1 MKKPFSKIYITLILM
16 FLYIPI
22 FVLIVFSFNVSK
34 SRANWT
40 GFTFDWYIKLF
51 HNRQIMSALFNTVIV
66 AIFSSVLATLLGT
79 AAAVGIHF
87 MKKVPKAIA
96 MNITYIP
103 IINPE
108 IITGVSLMLL
118 FRIFSDAFGFKF
130 GFVSLILAHITF
142 NVPYVI
148 YSVMPKL
155 RQMNPYLLEA
165 ARDLG
170 CNERQAFL
178 KVAVPEIFPGIIS
191 GFLMALTFSIDDFV
205 VSYFTSGTS
214 VETLPI
220 TIAAMTRKKVSPEIN
235 ALSAI
240 IFVVVLG
247 ILIIKNII
255 DGKNAK
261 KEAKN
266 NRAVSFLP
274 KGEL

>member
-1 MKKPFSKIYITLILM
+1 MNKTMSRVYLSLVFA
-16 FLYIPI
+16 FLYVPI
-22 FVLIVFSFNVSK
+22 LVLIVFSFNVSK

-51 HNRQIMSALFNTVIV
+51 HNEAIMTSLGNTIIIA
-66 AIFSSVLATLLGT
+66 AIASVLATILGT
-79 AAAVGIHF
+79 SAAIGIF
-87 MKKVPKAIA
+87 RMRRVPRGII
-96 MNITYIP
+96 MNLTYIP
-103 IINPE
+103 VINPE

-118 FRIFSDAFGFKF
+118 FRIFADTFGFQF

-155 RQMNPYLLEA
+155 RQMNPYLMEA

-170 CNERQAFL
+170 CNERQAFF

-205 VSYFTSGTS
+205 VSYFTSGTG

-220 TIAAMTRKKVSPEIN
+220 TIASMTKKKVSPEIN

-247 ILIIKNII
+247 ILIIKNIL
-255 DGKNAK
+255 D
-261 KEAKN
+261 
-266 NRAVSFLP
+266 NRRLRAQAR
-274 KGEL
+274 KA

>member
-1 MKKPFSKIYITLILM
+1 MKKPFSKIYLSILFA

-22 FVLIVFSFNVSK
+22 LVLVVFSFNVSK

-40 GFTFDWYIKLF
+40 GFTLDWYVKLF
-51 HNRQIMSALFNTVIV
+51 HNEQIMTSLLNTVIV
-66 AIFSSVLATLLGT
+66 AAFSSILATLLGT
-79 AAAVGIHF
+79 CAAIGIYR
-87 MKKVPKAIA
+87 MRKVPRAVI

-103 IINPE
+103 VINPE

-118 FRIFSDAFGFKF
+118 FKIFSDAFGFQF
-130 GFVSLILAHITF
+130 GFISLILAHITF

-165 ARDLG
+165 AQDLG

-191 GFLMALTFSIDDFV
+191 GFLMALTFSLDDFV
-205 VSYFTSGTS
+205 VSYFTSGTQ

-240 IFVVVLG
+240 IFVVVLTV
-247 ILIIKNII
+247 LIIKNVL
-255 DGKNAK
+255 D
-261 KEAKN
+261 
-266 NRAVSFLP
+266 NRALRKRSKLNRSSSF
-274 KGEL
+274 

>member
-1 MKKPFSKIYITLILM
+1 MKKPLSKIYLAVLFT
-16 FLYIPI
+16 FLYVPI
-22 FVLIVFSFNVSK
+22 LVLIVFSFNVSK

-40 GFTFDWYIKLF
+40 GFTFDWYLKLF
-51 HNRQIMSALFNTVIV
+51 HNEQIMTSLFNTILI
-66 AIFSSVLATLLGT
+66 AAFASIFATILGT
-79 AAAVGIHF
+79 CAAIGIYR
-87 MKKVPKAIA
+87 MRKVPKSVI

-103 IINPE
+103 VINPE

-118 FRIFSDAFGFKF
+118 FRIFSDTFGFKF

-155 RQMNPYLLEA
+155 KQMNPYLLEA
-165 ARDLG
+165 AQDLG
-170 CNERQAFL
+170 CNERQAFVR
-178 KVAVPEIFPGIIS
+178 VAIPEILPGIVS

-205 VSYFTSGTS
+205 VSYFTSGTL

-240 IFVVVLG
+240 IFVVVLTV
-247 ILIIKNII
+247 LIIKNVI
-255 DGKNAK
+255 DNNNLK
-261 KEAKN
+261 KLIKS
-266 NRAVSFLP
+266 NRMT
-274 KGEL
+274 

>member
-1 MKKPFSKIYITLILM
+1 MKKPFSKIYLGIIFT
-16 FLYIPI
+16 FLYVPI
-22 FVLIVFSFNVSK
+22 LVLIVFSFNISK

-40 GFTFDWYIKLF
+40 GFTFDWYLKLF
-51 HNRQIMSALFNTVIV
+51 HNEQIMTSLLNTVIV
-66 AIFSSVLATLLGT
+66 ATFASVLATILGT
-79 AAAVGIHF
+79 CAAIGIYR
-87 MKKVPKAIA
+87 MKKIPKAIV

-103 IINPE
+103 VINPE

-118 FRIFSDAFGFKF
+118 FRIFSDWFGFQF
-130 GFVSLILAHITF
+130 GFISLIIAHITF

-165 ARDLG
+165 AQDLG
-170 CNERQAFL
+170 CNERQAFI
-178 KVAVPEIFPGIIS
+178 KVAIPEILPGIVS

-205 VSYFTSGTS
+205 VSYFTSGTQ

-240 IFVVVLG
+240 IFVVVLTV
-247 ILIIKNII
+247 LIVKNVI
-255 DGKNAK
+255 DNNNAK
-261 KEAKN
+261 RLIKS
-266 NRAVSFLP
+266 NRRA
-274 KGEL
+274 

>member
-1 MKKPFSKIYITLILM
+1 MKRLWTRVYLFAVFT

-22 FVLIVFSFNVSK
+22 LVLIVFSFNASK
-34 SRANWT
+34 SRSVWT
-40 GFTFDWYIKLF
+40 GFTLDWYYRLF
-51 HNRQIMSALFNTVIV
+51 HNEQIMTSLFNTVIV

-79 AAAVGIHF
+79 SAAIGIYR
-87 MKKVPKAIA
+87 MRKVPRAIV

-103 IINPE
+103 VINPE

-118 FRIFSDAFGFKF
+118 FKIFADAFDFQF
-130 GFVSLILAHITF
+130 GFLSLILAHITF

-170 CNERQAFL
+170 CNERQAFF
-178 KVAVPEIFPGIIS
+178 KVAIPEIFPGIVS

-205 VSYFTSGTS
+205 VSYFTSGTQ

-220 TIAAMTRKKVSPEIN
+220 TIASMTRKKVSPEIN

-240 IFVVVLG
+240 IFVVVLT
-247 ILIIKNII
+247 ILIVKNVLDNQALKKQIKL
-255 DGKNAK
+255 
-261 KEAKN
+261 
-266 NRAVSFLP
+266 NRGSSF
-274 KGEL
+274 

>member
-1 MKKPFSKIYITLILM
+1 MKKPFSKIYLAVIFT
-16 FLYIPI
+16 FLYVPI
-22 FVLIVFSFNVSK
+22 LVLIVFSFNISK

-40 GFTFDWYIKLF
+40 GFTFDWYLKLF
-51 HNRQIMSALFNTVIV
+51 HNEQIMTSLLNTVIV
-66 AIFSSVLATLLGT
+66 ATFASVLATILGT
-79 AAAVGIHF
+79 CAAIGIYRT
-87 MKKVPKAIA
+87 KKIPKAIV

-103 IINPE
+103 VINPE

-118 FRIFSDAFGFKF
+118 FRIFSDWFGFQF
-130 GFVSLILAHITF
+130 GFISLIIAHITF

-165 ARDLG
+165 AQDLG
-170 CNERQAFL
+170 CNERQAFI
-178 KVAVPEIFPGIIS
+178 KVAIPEILPGIVS

-205 VSYFTSGTS
+205 VSYFTSGTQ

-240 IFVVVLG
+240 IFVVVLTV
-247 ILIIKNII
+247 LIVKNVI
-255 DGKNAK
+255 DNNNAK
-261 KEAKN
+261 RLIKS
-266 NRAVSFLP
+266 NRRA
-274 KGEL
+274 

>member
-1 MKKPFSKIYITLILM
+1 MKKTLSKIYLWLILI
-16 FLYIPI
+16 FLYVPI
-22 FVLIVFSFNVSK
+22 LVLIVFSFNESK

-40 GFTFDWYIKLF
+40 GFTFDWYVKLF
-51 HNRQIMSALFNTVIV
+51 HNEQIMTSLLNTIII
-66 AIFSSVLATLLGT
+66 ATIASVLATVLGT
-79 AAAVGIHF
+79 SAAIGIYR
-87 MKKVPKAIA
+87 MRKVSKSVI

-103 IINPE
+103 VINPE

-118 FRIFSDAFGFKF
+118 FRIFSNAFGFQF
-130 GFVSLILAHITF
+130 GFISLILAHITF

-165 ARDLG
+165 AQDLG

-178 KVAVPEIFPGIIS
+178 KVAIPEIMPGIIS
-191 GFLMALTFSIDDFV
+191 GFLMAITFSIDDFV
-205 VSYFTSGTS
+205 VSYFTSGTQ

-240 IFVVVLG
+240 IFVVVLVV
-247 ILIIKNII
+247 LIVKNII
-255 DGKNAK
+255 ENNNARKLIK
-261 KEAKN
+261 KTI
-266 NRAVSFLP
+266 
-274 KGEL
+274 

>member
-1 MKKPFSKIYITLILM
+1 MNKTMSKIYLSLVFA

-51 HNRQIMSALFNTVIV
+51 NNEAIMTSLRNTVII
-66 AIFSSVLATLLGT
+66 AGIASVLATILGT
-79 AAAVGIHF
+79 SAAIGIYR
-87 MKKVPKAIA
+87 MRRIPRGII
-96 MNITYIP
+96 MNLTYIP
-103 IINPE
+103 VINPE

-118 FRIFSDAFGFKF
+118 FRIFADGFGFQF
-130 GFVSLILAHITF
+130 GFISLILAHITF

-155 RQMNPYLLEA
+155 RQMNPYLMEA

-170 CNERQAFL
+170 CNERQAFF
-178 KVAVPEIFPGIIS
+178 KVAVPEILPGIIS
-191 GFLMALTFSIDDFV
+191 GFLMAVTFSIDDFV
-205 VSYFTSGTS
+205 VSYFTSGTG

-220 TIAAMTRKKVSPEIN
+220 TIAAMTKKKVSPEIN

-247 ILIIKNII
+247 VLIIKNIL
-255 DGKNAK
+255 D
-261 KEAKN
+261 
-266 NRAVSFLP
+266 NRRLRARAR
-274 KGEL
+274 KAM

>member
-1 MKKPFSKIYITLILM
+1 MKKPFSKIYLAVIFT
-16 FLYIPI
+16 FLYVPI
-22 FVLIVFSFNVSK
+22 LVLIVFSFNISK

-40 GFTFDWYIKLF
+40 GFTFDWYLKLF
-51 HNRQIMSALFNTVIV
+51 HNEQIMTSLLNTVIV
-66 AIFSSVLATLLGT
+66 ATFASVLATILGT
-79 AAAVGIHF
+79 CAAIGIYR
-87 MKKVPKAIA
+87 MKKIPKAIV

-103 IINPE
+103 VINPE

-118 FRIFSDAFGFKF
+118 FRIFSDWFGFQF
-130 GFVSLILAHITF
+130 GFISLIIAHITF

-165 ARDLG
+165 AQDLG
-170 CNERQAFL
+170 CNERQAFI
-178 KVAVPEIFPGIIS
+178 KVAIPEILPGIVS

-205 VSYFTSGTS
+205 VSYFTSGTQ

-240 IFVVVLG
+240 IFVVVLTV
-247 ILIIKNII
+247 LIVKNVI
-255 DGKNAK
+255 DNNNAK
-261 KEAKN
+261 RLIKS
-266 NRAVSFLP
+266 NRRA
-274 KGEL
+274 

>member
-1 MKKPFSKIYITLILM
+1 MKRKPFSAIYLSVLFM

-22 FVLIVFSFNVSK
+22 LVLIVFSFNVSK
-34 SRANWT
+34 SRTVWT
-40 GFTFDWYIKLF
+40 GFTLDWYFRLF
-51 HNRQIMSALFNTVIV
+51 QNEQIMGSLLNTVIV
-66 AIFSSVLATLLGT
+66 AAFSSVLATLLGT
-79 AAAVGIHF
+79 CAAIGIYR
-87 MKKVPKAIA
+87 MRKVPKAVI

-103 IINPE
+103 VINPE

-118 FRIFSDAFGFKF
+118 FKIFADVFNFQF

-165 ARDLG
+165 AQDLG

-178 KVAVPEIFPGIIS
+178 KVAVPEILPGIVS

-205 VSYFTSGTS
+205 VSYFTSGTQ

-220 TIAAMTRKKVSPEIN
+220 TISAMTRKKVSPEIN

-240 IFVVVLG
+240 IFVVVLAV
-247 ILIIKNII
+247 LIGKNII
-255 DGKNAK
+255 DNNNLK
-261 KEAKN
+261 KQIKS
-266 NRAVSFLP
+266 NRNPSF
-274 KGEL
+274 